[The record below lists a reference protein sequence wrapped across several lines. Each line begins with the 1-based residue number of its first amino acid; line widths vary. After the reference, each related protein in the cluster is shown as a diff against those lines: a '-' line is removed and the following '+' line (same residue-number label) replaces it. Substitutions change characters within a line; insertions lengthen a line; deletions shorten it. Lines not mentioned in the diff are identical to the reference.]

1 MKPLTSV
8 KKHTHPEDDLYIG
21 HIYLKLIFD
30 LTGQRLNQW
39 MLAGVSMAD
48 TVLFLQC
55 VHLI

>member
-1 MKPLTSV
+1 MQPATCV
-8 KKHTHPEDDLYIG
+8 KMHTHQEDDLYIG

-30 LTGQRLNQW
+30 LTGQCLNQR
-39 MLAGVSMAD
+39 MLAGVSLAD